1 MVITYNFAKE
11 IWDALKKKYSKEDA
25 GLKKYVVG
33 RFLDFKMVDEKPI
46 MDQVNE
52 YQHIVLEILA
62 KGMKIDEAFQAAAL
76 IEKLP
81 PSWKDYRNYLKHKS
95 RDLSM
100 EDLIVHIRIEESN
113 RMRDITNYT
122 NLEFTS
128 KANLVEQK
136 NTEKFQK
143 KWKGPNGKTE
153 CIFKKQNNIGK
164 KKKDHCFMWKNW
176 SCSF

>member
-1 MVITYNFAKE
+1 
-11 IWDALKKKYSKEDA
+11 
-25 GLKKYVVG
+25 
-33 RFLDFKMVDEKPI
+33 
-46 MDQVNE
+46 MDKVHE

-62 KGMKIDEAFQAAAL
+62 KGMKIDEEFQAAAF

-100 EDLIVHIRIEESN
+100 EDLIVHIQIEESN

-136 NTEKFQK
+136 NAEKFQK
-143 KWKGPNGKTE
+143 KKKNGEGLMERLNVYSRNKIILE
-153 CIFKKQNNIGK
+153 RKRKVLALCG
-164 KKKDHCFMWKNW
+164 KNW
-176 SCSF
+176 SCGF

>member
-1 MVITYNFAKE
+1 M
-11 IWDALKKKYSKEDA
+11 EDA
-25 GLKKYVVG
+25 GFKKYVVG

-46 MDQVNE
+46 MDKVHE

-62 KGMKIDEAFQAAAL
+62 KGMKIDEEFQAAAF

-81 PSWKDYRNYLKHKS
+81 PSWKDYRNYLKHKR

-113 RMRDITNYT
+113 RMGDITNYT

-128 KANLVEQK
+128 KAN
-136 NTEKFQK
+136 
-143 KWKGPNGKTE
+143 
-153 CIFKKQNNIGK
+153 
-164 KKKDHCFMWKNW
+164 
-176 SCSF
+176 